1 MSNGYDGKYLWIWEL
16 DHTLG
21 GDLQKIAALGH
32 SLGITGWVIKAH
44 DGATVWPQFAQAFG
58 PLKAAG
64 FDVAAW
70 GYVYGT
76 DPIGEAKAAQSAFQV
91 GATWYV
97 FDAEESYAGKIAQ
110 AEQFGTLLKE
120 HAGQAVIGYT
130 SYAFPNEHASV
141 PYKQFSA
148 FCDVVLPQIYW
159 ADFSMNVDT
168 AVTNSFSQ
176 LNPYGLPIAPIGQ
189 AYGSAT
195 AQDIELFALKAE
207 QLGASSISFWD
218 AQSASSSQLRAISL
232 AKSPLPARQTSGHEP
247 SDVVKGDWFYGAVID
262 LLERKIVT
270 AYPDGQFRP
279 NDPITRAQ
287 AADWLHRLRIN
298 VLQNASTATAKK

>member
-1 MSNGYDGKYLWIWEL
+1 MANVYDGKYLWIWEL

-58 PLKAAG
+58 TLKSAG

-76 DPIGEAKAAQSAFQV
+76 DPSGEAKAAQSAMQV
-91 GATWYV
+91 GASWYV
-97 FDAEESYAGKIAQ
+97 FDAEDSYAGKTIQ
-110 AEQFGTLLKE
+110 AEQFGTLLKQQ
-120 HAGQAVIGYT
+120 AGHVVIGYS
-130 SYAFPNEHASV
+130 SYAFPNEHALV

-159 ADFSMNVDT
+159 ADFAMNVDT
-168 AVTNSFSQ
+168 AVTTSFSQ
-176 LNPYGLPIAPIGQ
+176 LKPFGLPIAPIGQ
-189 AYGSAT
+189 AYGAAT
-195 AQDIELFALKAE
+195 APDIESFALKAE

-232 AKSPLPARQTSGHEP
+232 AKSPVLISQHSGLEP
-247 SDVVKGDWFYGAVID
+247 SDVVKGDWFYGAVMD
-262 LLERKIVT
+262 LLDKKIIT
-270 AYPDGQFRP
+270 AYPDGKFLP

-298 VLQNASTATAKK
+298 VLQSVSNVPLKN